1 MKPKRRKTPR
11 DLEVDNRWQ
20 PSSDAQRIRV
30 PTAQAVLYRHN
41 LAPNGND
48 CVARESA
55 KGLDEEMKIVTAL
68 SPMLGAARA
77 QMVATHGVFGVPE
90 LSKLQEPG
98 GSSQDPGRVIEYCRV
113 VNSASFSLDL

>member
-48 CVARESA
+48 CVAGESA

-77 QMVATHGVFGVPE
+77 QMVATHVVFGVPE

-98 GSSQDPGRVIEYCRV
+98 GSSHAFRARD
-113 VNSASFSLDL
+113 

>member
-20 PSSDAQRIRV
+20 LSSDARWIRV
-30 PTAQAVLYRHN
+30 PTAQAVLYRYN

-68 SPMLGAARA
+68 SPMLRA
-77 QMVATHGVFGVPE
+77 VATHVLFGVPE

>member
-1 MKPKRRKTPR
+1 MADPR
-11 DLEVDNRWQ
+11 
-20 PSSDAQRIRV
+20 
-30 PTAQAVLYRHN
+30 PTTQAVLYRYN

-48 CVARESA
+48 CVAGESA

-77 QMVATHGVFGVPE
+77 QMVATHVVLGVPE

-98 GSSQDPGRVIEYCRV
+98 GSSHAFRACD
-113 VNSASFSLDL
+113 